1 MLIYEF
7 QLVIHCIDTLLS
19 GLWSVNKHTKFS
31 NMSIQFN
38 DFYKCTVI

>member
-19 GLWSVNKHTKFS
+19 GLWSVVNK
-31 NMSIQFN
+31 IQQHE
-38 DFYKCTVI
+38 YTM

>member
-19 GLWSVNKHTKFS
+19 GLWSVNKHNK
-31 NMSIQFN
+31 IQQHE
-38 DFYKCTVI
+38 YTM